1 MRFSITIKGI
11 KKEVD
16 VEPVDEKRLKVRV
29 DGEDYEVSVE
39 GFEALVAAWKSHYF
53 AYELEREHEHDIS
66 ALEAKPKE
74 GLVVQPTVEVETPP
88 REVKE
93 DVHVI
98 EKVTTIREIPVRE
111 VPAKTER
118 AEILE
123 VKSPLPGVISLI
135 EAKEGGKVKRGDVLL
150 YIESMKMLNE
160 IVSPRDGVVRRVMKA
175 AGEQVNVGDPLVELV
190 PAGE

>member
-16 VEPVDEKRLKVRV
+16 VEPIDEKRLKVKI

-39 GFEALVAAWKSHYF
+39 GFEALAAAWKPHHF
-53 AYELEREHEHDIS
+53 AYELEREHEHDLS
-66 ALEAKPKE
+66 ALEAKTKE
-74 GLVVQPTVEVETPP
+74 VVVQPTEVETVP
-88 REVKE
+88 REVNKE
-93 DVHVI
+93 VHVI
-98 EKVTTIREIPVRE
+98 EKATTIREVPVRE
-111 VPAKTER
+111 VPAETER

-123 VKSPLPGVISLI
+123 VKSPLPGVISLV

-160 IVSPRDGVVRRVMKA
+160 IVSPRDGVVRRVMKT
-175 AGEQVNVGDPLVELV
+175 AGEQVNV
-190 PAGE
+190 

>member
-16 VEPVDEKRLKVRV
+16 VEPIDEKRLKVRI

-39 GFEALVAAWKSHYF
+39 GFEALAAAWKPHHF
-53 AYELEREHEHDIS
+53 AYELEREHGHEHDLS

-74 GLVVQPTVEVETPP
+74 VVVQPTEVETAP
-88 REVKE
+88 REVNKE
-93 DVHVI
+93 VHVM
-98 EKVTTIREIPVRE
+98 EKATIIREVPVRE
-111 VPAKTER
+111 VPAETER

-123 VKSPLPGVISLI
+123 VKSPLPGVISLV

-160 IVSPRDGVVRRVMKA
+160 IVSPRDGVVRRVMKT

>member
-1 MRFSITIKGI
+1 MRFGITIKGI

-16 VEPVDEKRLKVRV
+16 VEPIDEKRLKVRI

-39 GFEALVAAWKSHYF
+39 GFEALAAAWKPHHF
-53 AYELEREHEHDIS
+53 AYELEREHEHDLS

-74 GLVVQPTVEVETPP
+74 VVVQPTVEVETAP
-88 REVKE
+88 REVNKE
-93 DVHVI
+93 VHVI
-98 EKVTTIREIPVRE
+98 EKATIIREVPVRE
-111 VPAKTER
+111 VPAETER

-123 VKSPLPGVISLI
+123 VKSPLPGVISLV

-160 IVSPRDGVVRRVMKA
+160 IVSPRDGVVRRVMKT
-175 AGEQVNVGDPLVELV
+175 AGEQVNVGDPLVELL